1 MLIFVVQIR
10 LFSVFTLSVWRSL
23 SFSAVGWLVNGCGV
37 GSNQKL
43 PASPSPRFVLQ
54 VPSPPL
60 PCHHFSPPGPL
71 SISTHD
77 ALESF
82 PSLTL
87 HLPLLFRC
95 PPFLIPLPASSPPVS
110 WHLPPSLHPSFISSN
125 QLFGSWP
132 SSPSPFPL
140 FFSSPCDGLM
150 SVPVRLLSSL
160 FLSLHL
166 LIKPSNPLK
175 LCLNNWGLSWL
186 FPQHK
191 TKQILGSYSICKSR
205 QMPRRRSFCFL
216 SIPFSKCFIFFIR
229 AVYFGLRKSILLGP
243 VVSSLRI
250 PAFLMDQFTAL
261 FSHRYALVWRKI
273 KQEEVR
279 NLHHV
284 LAEKSDHLIAL
295 CKPLLF
301 FSDIALLRWMYLSD
315 YCDLIIP
322 LLDCLS
328 YSCKNSN
335 TNICVG
341 VRLLLKFV
349 HSHILF
355 FISVKIINNRGKR
368 RNKVLQLFS
377 EILKCK
383 R

>member
-1 MLIFVVQIR
+1 MIYGWGRIRHNCIKTHESWIMLIFVVRIR
-10 LFSVFTLSVWRSL
+10 LLSVFTLSVWGSP

-37 GSNQKL
+37 GSNQKWL
-43 PASPSPRFVLQ
+43 ASPSPRFALQ
-54 VPSPPL
+54 VPSPP
-60 PCHHFSPPGPL
+60 PSCHHSSPPGPL

-132 SSPSPFPL
+132 SSPSPFLPP
-140 FFSSPCDGLM
+140 PCDGLM

-160 FLSLHL
+160 FLPLHL

-186 FPQHK
+186 LFPQHK
-191 TKQILGSYSICKSR
+191 TKQILGGHSICKSHR
-205 QMPRRRSFCFL
+205 MPRRRSFCFL
-216 SIPFSKCFIFFIR
+216 SIPFSKCFIFFMR

-243 VVSSLRI
+243 VVSSLQI
-250 PAFLMDQFTAL
+250 PTFLMDQLTAL

-273 KQEEVR
+273 KQEEGR

-284 LAEKSDHLIAL
+284 LAEKSDRLFAS
-295 CKPLLF
+295 CKPF
-301 FSDIALLRWMYLSD
+301 SFVSDIALLRLNVFIRLLWSD
-315 YCDLIIP
+315 YSL

-328 YSCKNSN
+328 YSD
-335 TNICVG
+335 
-341 VRLLLKFV
+341 
-349 HSHILF
+349 
-355 FISVKIINNRGKR
+355 
-368 RNKVLQLFS
+368 
-377 EILKCK
+377 
-383 R
+383 